1 MEKAALEGQYVI
13 IEHLIV
19 GGAEGGAGMLHKIT
33 KPTAS
38 RGVSEVLEDVCSTMR
53 ISSQE
58 VLEKRTEQAH
68 Q

>member
-1 MEKAALEGQYVI
+1 MEKAVCEGQYVI
-13 IEHLIV
+13 IKHLIV

-38 RGVSEVLEDVCSTMR
+38 RRNSEHILSK
-53 ISSQE
+53 E
-58 VLEKRTEQAH
+58 VQEKRTEQAH